1 MHYNINHYNTKV
13 NKKRAM
19 NEEVLKIVL
28 NDKSFSKDES
38 ISIVGGLRRFTEL
51 CAKGRIRYSKA
62 SSAQNGRW
70 KCNAF
75 DVLKNASLN

>member
-1 MHYNINHYNTKV
+1 
-13 NKKRAM
+13 M
-19 NEEVLKIVL
+19 NEEILKIVL

-51 CAKGRIRYSKA
+51 CATGRIRYVKQ

-70 KCNAF
+70 RCNAY
-75 DVLKNASLN
+75 DVIKNASLNG